1 MPSFP
6 FFPILI
12 PEPNIMND
20 FATKNYHS
28 GKSSLMTKLKA
39 LGFVLLCFGVLAGL
53 TATAAEVGHAMQ
65 VERIAAGD

>member
-1 MPSFP
+1 
-6 FFPILI
+6 
-12 PEPNIMND
+12 MND

-28 GKSSLMTKLKA
+28 NKNSLMTKLKA

-65 VERIAAGD
+65 VERLAAGD